1 MKRWIWVL
9 IFIAAVAG
17 VVAVLSFGGS
27 RRKSVVD
34 QYQTVTTVRGSI
46 MDTVGA
52 TGTVRANQDAILTFQ
67 ISGIVEKVMVAS
79 GDKVQKGDLLVTL
92 EALSLPAQIILAR
105 ADLVAAQNA
114 LEALLDTDLTLANA
128 QLALTLAQEALE
140 NSDYALLVQQEG
152 NRASGETIAEAQA
165 NLVLVQTEVDRAQQ
179 EYSKYSGRPA
189 DDPVRAL
196 ARSNLAAARQRR
208 DAILRQLNWYQGKL
222 SAADQAMLDAK
233 VAVALANLRQA
244 EMDAD
249 RIASGP
255 DLEEVAAAQARIAA
269 AQANINLSSVRA
281 PFDGT
286 ITLVEVKPGDSVS
299 PNQPAVQLFDLALLF
314 VEAQISEVDINKIKL
329 GQGVVLS
336 FDSDPNIEYEGIVS
350 QVGLTGNV
358 FQGIVNFRML
368 IELIQHDVAIRP
380 GLTAAVNIIT
390 SEIDDVLMV
399 PNRAVRVVEGQR
411 VVYILQDGEP
421 LVVEIELGGSSDTQ
435 SEVVGGDL
443 KEGDQIILNPS
454 PDFEPGG
461 GPGSFFN

>member
-114 LEALLDTDLTLANA
+114 LEALLDTDLALANV

-179 EYSKYSGRPA
+179 EYSKYSGRRMIPCA
-189 DDPVRAL
+189 RLHAPILPLRA
-196 ARSNLAAARQRR
+196 RGEMQFSDNLIGTRGSSRR
-208 DAILRQLNWYQGKL
+208 
-222 SAADQAMLDAK
+222 
-233 VAVALANLRQA
+233 
-244 EMDAD
+244 
-249 RIASGP
+249 P
-255 DLEEVAAAQARIAA
+255 
-269 AQANINLSSVRA
+269 
-281 PFDGT
+281 
-286 ITLVEVKPGDSVS
+286 
-299 PNQPAVQLFDLALLF
+299 
-314 VEAQISEVDINKIKL
+314 
-329 GQGVVLS
+329 
-336 FDSDPNIEYEGIVS
+336 
-350 QVGLTGNV
+350 
-358 FQGIVNFRML
+358 
-368 IELIQHDVAIRP
+368 IRP
-380 GLTAAVNIIT
+380 C
-390 SEIDDVLMV
+390 SM
-399 PNRAVRVVEGQR
+399 QK
-411 VVYILQDGEP
+411 
-421 LVVEIELGGSSDTQ
+421 SQ
-435 SEVVGGDL
+435 SL
-443 KEGDQIILNPS
+443 
-454 PDFEPGG
+454 
-461 GPGSFFN
+461 